1 MEQSQDLVALAAV
14 GVGFVLFFAAL
25 VQAWDGYE
33 DRQALLRSFRES
45 LTLADTLRKDPALTL
60 PGRPDLLDGERLR
73 DPEVGRLLEKR
84 FAKGLRISLNVTTE
98 SGRWLVGPPPPDR
111 TLVAAVPVAVA
122 WSPARVE
129 AGSLRVALWR

>member
-1 MEQSQDLVALAAV
+1 METAQDLIALAAV

-45 LTLADTLRKDPALTL
+45 LTLTDTLRKDPGLTL
-60 PGRPDLLDGERLR
+60 PGRPDLLDG
-73 DPEVGRLLEKR
+73 GRLQDPLLGKALEKR
-84 FAKGLRISLNVTTE
+84 FARGLHLSVNVTTA
-98 SGRWLVGPPPPDR
+98 SGTWTSGPPPPNR
-111 TLVAAVPVAVA
+111 TLVASVPVAVA

-129 AGSLRVALWR
+129 AGTLRVALWR

>member
-1 MEQSQDLVALAAV
+1 MEQAQDLVALAAV

-25 VQAWDGYE
+25 VQAWDGFE
-33 DRQALLRSFRES
+33 DRQALLRSYRES

-60 PGRPDLLDGERLR
+60 PGRTDLLDGARLQ
-73 DPEVGRLLEKR
+73 DPSLNATLKSR
-84 FAKGLRISLNVTTE
+84 FARGPPLSLNVTTA
-98 SGRWLVGPPPPDR
+98 SGTWTSGPPPPNR
-111 TLVAAVPVAVA
+111 TLVASVPVAVE